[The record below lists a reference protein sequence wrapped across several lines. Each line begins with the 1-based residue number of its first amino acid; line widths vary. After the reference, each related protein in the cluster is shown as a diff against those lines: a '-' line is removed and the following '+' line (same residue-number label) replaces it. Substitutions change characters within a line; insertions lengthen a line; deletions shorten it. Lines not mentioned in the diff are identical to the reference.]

1 MANLDLATLS
11 VLITADAS
19 PAEKI
24 FKDVG
29 ETSSQQAQKVK
40 NDWKE
45 TGEALT
51 SLGKTL
57 SLSISAPLTAAG
69 VASVKLASDL
79 TETLGKTEIVFGN
92 LSDTVIAWSE
102 TSVESMGLAQETA
115 LNMAST
121 YGDLGTAMGLSVD
134 EAANMSMS
142 LVKLGADMASFKNIS
157 IERANVALQA
167 IYTGETESLKA
178 MGIVMTEANLE
189 QFAMAQGCEKTYK
202 SMSQTEKVMLRYKYV
217 MSMTTNAQGDFVRT
231 GDSLANQSRKL
242 GENIKQLGAPFGK
255 TLEPSITS
263 AINTINGLVSWING
277 LDDGVKRVITTVGE
291 TVAAVPVIITAIG
304 GVITVVDKL
313 KAAFVGLMANP
324 VAAWITGI
332 TVAITALVSISSA
345 MSGVSQEIDK
355 TTDTYKRFSE
365 AFDEEVKARVDT
377 SELDKLENR
386 EVNVKVDA
394 DTSRAEEKAQ
404 FMATAFDDMEGTITV
419 NGDTSKAEEA
429 IGRFK
434 NSVDKDVEI
443 KAVAYVDVNDSEW
456 NKTKSEIEDTTH
468 YTYANIKESPDY
480 ETTRQ
485 SIIARA
491 KELAGEYTAIGKFVV
506 DDTSQEGLEEY
517 QKLLAEATTATE
529 NCDEIVGN
537 LDAWVERQAAIKK
550 TAVYTKLLQQS
561 EAELALYEAGII
573 DENTY
578 NERMAA
584 LAAEAQKASGAID
597 GITEN
602 LKELNATF
610 NDGIPDIE
618 RWGEIYKNN
627 NEITGEATI
636 ANEQYNASLAALM
649 DRNASITDA
658 QIVYYGLLQE
668 QEAQTKAMTEAQE
681 GYNQQLSDA
690 KQNYEETVALQEES
704 ANYAED
710 LSEAYS
716 LMGGV
721 FFTTKEASF
730 ALNKTLEEYPA
741 LAGELIKQTG
751 ASVNELEPYSEVAK
765 KAGENNET
773 MKAAI
778 DAVATGMENG
788 LSPTEALIAAMEK
801 YPEVASELPSI
812 LQATWTTTTEDFYAT
827 ANELYN
833 ASEEKQKE
841 AHEALK
847 QAETDYQAE
856 QEQAKT
862 DYLNKLSQIQSD
874 NNTKDK
880 TAIISHLNEMGVIQ
894 NEADADKIL
903 NTQSTVDKVVKIVNE
918 GGSDAVNKVDDA
930 LSEMNTHI
938 SSSAP
943 EAEAA
948 GKSVGGGM
956 GSGIHSG
963 LDSWLS
969 RIKSKARQIVKEA
982 MNAARREADI
992 HSPSRK
998 TRDLIGKPFA
1008 QGIEEGIE
1016 DYTPN
1021 LLRSTRNSMNA
1032 IITAGTGTV
1041 NSNYKLQP
1049 ANTTNVAHT
1058 TINQTN
1064 NFTSRTL
1071 SPYEQQTQIK
1081 RLNKDLAGV
1090 FA

>member
-11 VLITADAS
+11 VLIKADGNQAKQEMAS
-19 PAEKI
+19 
-24 FKDVG
+24 VG
-29 ETSSQQAQKVK
+29 EASQREANKVK
-40 NDWKE
+40 NSWKE

-121 YGDLGTAMGLSVD
+121 YGDLGTSMGLSAN

-142 LVKLGADMASFKNIS
+142 LVQLGADMASFKNIS

-242 GENIKQLGAPFGK
+242 GENIKQLGASFGK

-304 GVITVVDKL
+304 GVILVVDKL

-332 TVAITALVSISSA
+332 TVAITALVAIGTT
-345 MSGVSQEIDK
+345 MSDVSQEIDK

-365 AFDEEVKARVDT
+365 AFDKEVKARVDT
-377 SELDKLENR
+377 SELDKLDNR
-386 EVNVKVDA
+386 EVNVKVSA

-419 NGDTSKAEEA
+419 NGDTSKVEEA

-434 NSVDKDVEI
+434 NSVDKNVEI
-443 KAVAYVDVNDSEW
+443 EAVAYVDVDDSEW
-456 NKTKSEIEDTTH
+456 NQTKSEIEDTTH

-485 SIIARA
+485 SIISRA

-517 QKLLAEATTATE
+517 QQLLAEATTATE
-529 NCDEIVGN
+529 NFDDIVGN
-537 LDAWVERQAAIKK
+537 MDAWVDRQAAIQK
-550 TAVYTKLLQQS
+550 TTIYTQLLQQS
-561 EAELALYEAGII
+561 EAELALHEAGII

-578 NERMAA
+578 NERTAA
-584 LAAEAQKASGAID
+584 LADEAKKAAEAID
-597 GITEN
+597 ANTEN

-627 NEITGEATI
+627 NAITGEATI
-636 ANEQYNASLAALM
+636 TNEQYSASLAALM
-649 DRNASITDA
+649 EGNASITDA

-690 KQNYEETVALQEES
+690 KQKYEETVALQEES
-704 ANYAED
+704 ANHAEE
-710 LSEAYS
+710 LSKAY
-716 LMGGV
+716 LTMQGV
-721 FFTTKEASF
+721 FITAANASDSM
-730 ALNKTLEEYPA
+730 NRTLEAYPA
-741 LAGELIKQTG
+741 LAEELIKQTG
-751 ASVNELEPYSEVAK
+751 ASVNNLEPYCEAAQ

-778 DAVATGMENG
+778 DEVTTGMENG
-788 LSPTEALIAAMEK
+788 LSPTEALMAAMEK
-801 YPEVASELPSI
+801 FPEVASELPSI
-812 LQATWTTTTEDFYAT
+812 LQASWTTTTEDFYAT
-827 ANELYN
+827 AKELYN
-833 ASEEKQKE
+833 ASEDKQKE
-841 AHEALK
+841 AHEAMK

-862 DYLNKLSQIQSD
+862 DYLNRLSQIQSD

-880 TAIISHLNEMGVIQ
+880 IAIISHLNKMGVIQ

-918 GGSDAVNKVDDA
+918 GGSDAVDKVDDA

>member
-29 ETSSQQAQKVK
+29 ETSSQQAQRIK

-79 TETLGKTEIVFGN
+79 TETLGKTEVVFGD

-142 LVKLGADMASFKNIS
+142 LVQLGADMASFKNIS

-242 GENIKQLGAPFGK
+242 GENIKQLGASFGK

-263 AINTINGLVSWING
+263 AISTINGLVSWISG
-277 LDDGVKRVITTVGE
+277 LDDEVKRVIITVGE
-291 TVAAVPVIITAIG
+291 IVAAVPVIITAIG
-304 GVITVVDKL
+304 GIITVVDKL
-313 KAAFVGLMANP
+313 KVAFVGLMANP

-332 TVAITALVSISSA
+332 TVAITALVAIGTA

-377 SELDKLENR
+377 SELDKLDNR
-386 EVNVKVDA
+386 EVNVKVSA

-429 IGRFK
+429 IGRIDK
-434 NSVDKDVEI
+434 NVEI
-443 KAVAYVDVNDSEW
+443 DAVAYVDVDDSEW
-456 NKTKSEIEDTTH
+456 NQTKSEIEDTTH
-468 YTYANIKESPDY
+468 YTYANIKEAPDY

-485 SIIARA
+485 SIISRA
-491 KELAGEYTAIGKFVV
+491 TELAGEYTAIGKFVV

-517 QKLLAEATTATE
+517 QQLLAEATIATE
-529 NCDEIVGN
+529 NFDDIVGN
-537 LDAWVERQAAIKK
+537 MDAWADRQAAIQK
-550 TAVYTKLLQQS
+550 TTIYTQLLQQS
-561 EAELALYEAGII
+561 EAELALYEAGMI

-578 NERMAA
+578 KERMAA
-584 LAAEAQKASGAID
+584 LADEAKKAAEAVDANTEAI
-597 GITEN
+597 
-602 LKELNATF
+602 KRSNAEF

-618 RWGEIYKNN
+618 RWGETFKNN

-636 ANEQYNASLAALM
+636 TNEQYNASLAALM
-649 DRNASITDA
+649 EGNASITDA

-690 KQNYEETVALQEES
+690 KQKYEETVALQEES
-704 ANYAED
+704 ANHAEELSNAYYMMNNSFYATKD
-710 LSEAYS
+710 AS
-716 LMGGV
+716 L
-721 FFTTKEASF
+721 
-730 ALNKTLEEYPA
+730 ALNNTLEEYPR

-751 ASVNELEPYSEVAK
+751 ASVNELYPYSEAAK
-765 KAGENNET
+765 EAGENNET

-778 DAVATGMENG
+778 DEVTAGMENG

-812 LQATWTTTTEDFYAT
+812 LQATWTTTVEDFQAT
-827 ANELYN
+827 TNELFN

-862 DYLNKLSQIQSD
+862 DYLNRLSQIQSD

-880 TAIISHLNEMGVIQ
+880 IAIISHLNEMGVIQ

-903 NTQSTVDKVVKIVNE
+903 NTQSTVDKVVKIVND
-918 GGSDAVNKVDDA
+918 GGSDAVDKVDNA
-930 LSEMNTHI
+930 LGEMNTHI

>member
-1 MANLDLATLS
+1 
-11 VLITADAS
+11 
-19 PAEKI
+19 
-24 FKDVG
+24 
-29 ETSSQQAQKVK
+29 
-40 NDWKE
+40 
-45 TGEALT
+45 
-51 SLGKTL
+51 
-57 SLSISAPLTAAG
+57 
-69 VASVKLASDL
+69 
-79 TETLGKTEIVFGN
+79 
-92 LSDTVIAWSE
+92 
-102 TSVESMGLAQETA
+102 MGLAQETA

-121 YGDLGTAMGLSVD
+121 YGDLGTSMGLSVD

-167 IYTGETESLKA
+167 VYTGETESLKA

-242 GENIKQLGAPFGK
+242 GENIKQLGASFGK
-255 TLEPSITS
+255 ILEPTITS
-263 AINTINGLVSWING
+263 VISTINGLVSWISG
-277 LDDGVKRVITTVGE
+277 LDEGVKRIIITVAE
-291 TVAAVPVIITAIG
+291 IVAAVPVIITAIG
-304 GVITVVDKL
+304 GIITVVDKL
-313 KAAFVGLMANP
+313 KVAFVGLMANP

-332 TVAITALVSISSA
+332 TVAITALVAIGTA

-377 SELDKLENR
+377 SELDKLDNR

-429 IGRFK
+429 IGRI
-434 NSVDKDVEI
+434 DKDVEI
-443 KAVAYVDVNDSEW
+443 EAVAYVDVDDSEW
-456 NKTKSEIEDTTH
+456 NQTKSEIEDTTH
-468 YTYANIKESPDY
+468 YTYANIKEAPDY
-480 ETTRQ
+480 EATRQ
-485 SIIARA
+485 SIISRA
-491 KELAGEYTAIGKFVV
+491 TELAGEYTAIGKFVV

-517 QKLLAEATTATE
+517 QQLLAEATTATE
-529 NCDEIVGN
+529 NFDDIVGN
-537 LDAWVERQAAIKK
+537 MDAWADRQAAIQK
-550 TAVYTKLLQQS
+550 TTIYTQLLQQS
-561 EAELALYEAGII
+561 EAELALYEAGMI

-578 NERMAA
+578 KERMAA
-584 LAAEAQKASGAID
+584 LAGEAQKAADAVDANTEAI
-597 GITEN
+597 
-602 LKELNATF
+602 KRSNAEF

-618 RWGEIYKNN
+618 RWGETFKNN
-627 NEITGEATI
+627 NGTVGEATI
-636 ANEQYNASLAALM
+636 TQEQYNASLAALM
-649 DRNASITDA
+649 DNGTIASITDA

-690 KQNYEETVALQEES
+690 KQKYEETVALQEES
-704 ANYAED
+704 ANHAEELSNAYYMMNNSFYATRD
-710 LSEAYS
+710 AS
-716 LMGGV
+716 L
-721 FFTTKEASF
+721 
-730 ALNKTLEEYPA
+730 ALNNTLEEYPR

-751 ASVNELEPYSEVAK
+751 ASVDELYPYSEAAK
-765 KAGENNET
+765 VAGENNET

-812 LQATWTTTTEDFYAT
+812 LQATWTTTVEDFQAT
-827 ANELYN
+827 TNELFN

-862 DYLNKLSQIQSD
+862 DYLNKMSQIQSD
-874 NNTKDK
+874 YNTKDK
-880 TAIISHLNEMGVIQ
+880 TVIMSHLNEMGVIQ

-903 NTQSTVDKVVKIVNE
+903 NTQSTVDKVVKIVND
-918 GGSDAVNKVDDA
+918 GGSDAVDKVDNA
-930 LSEMNTHI
+930 LGEMNTHI

>member
-11 VLITADAS
+11 VLIKADGNQAKQEMAS
-19 PAEKI
+19 
-24 FKDVG
+24 VG
-29 ETSSQQAQKVK
+29 EASKREANKVESS
-40 NDWKE
+40 WKE

-79 TETLGKTEIVFGN
+79 TETLSKTEIVFGN

-121 YGDLGTAMGLSVD
+121 YGDLGTAMGLSVN

-142 LVKLGADMASFKNIS
+142 LVQLGADMASFKNIS

-202 SMSQTEKVMLRYKYV
+202 SMTQTEKVMLRYKYV

-231 GDSLANQSRKL
+231 GDSMANQSRKL
-242 GENIKQLGAPFGK
+242 GENIKQLGASFGK
-255 TLEPSITS
+255 ILEPSITS

-277 LDDGVKRVITTVGE
+277 LDDGVKRVITTGAE
-291 TVAAVPVIITAIG
+291 IVAAVPVIITAIG
-304 GVITVVDKL
+304 GVILVVDKL

-332 TVAITALVSISSA
+332 TVAITALVAIGTT
-345 MSGVSQEIDK
+345 MSDVSQEIDK

-377 SELDKLENR
+377 SELDKLDNR

-429 IGRFK
+429 IRRI
-434 NSVDKDVEI
+434 DKDVEI
-443 KAVAYVDVNDSEW
+443 KAVAYVDVDDSEW

-517 QKLLAEATTATE
+517 QQLLAEATIATE
-529 NCDEIVGN
+529 NFDDIVGN
-537 LDAWVERQAAIKK
+537 MDAWVDRQAAIKK
-550 TAVYTKLLQQS
+550 TTIYTQLLQQS
-561 EAELALYEAGII
+561 EAELALWEAGII

-578 NERMAA
+578 KERTAA
-584 LAAEAQKASGAID
+584 LAEEAKKAAEAID
-597 GITEN
+597 TEAEN
-602 LKELNATF
+602 LKGLNATF
-610 NDGIPDIE
+610 NDGIPDAE

-627 NEITGEATI
+627 IAIMGEATI
-636 ANEQYNASLAALM
+636 TREQFNASLAALM
-649 DRNASITDA
+649 DDGTIASITDA

-690 KQNYEETVALQEES
+690 KQKYEETVALQEES

-716 LMGGV
+716 TMQGV
-721 FFTTKEASF
+721 FITTANASDSM
-730 ALNKTLEEYPA
+730 NRTLEAYPA

-812 LQATWTTTTEDFYAT
+812 LQASWTTTTEDFYAT

-833 ASEEKQKE
+833 ASEEKQRE
-841 AHEALK
+841 AHEAMK

-862 DYLNKLSQIQSD
+862 DYLNRLSQLQSE
-874 NNTKDK
+874 NNAKDK
-880 TAIISHLNEMGVIQ
+880 TVILSHLNEMGVIQ

-918 GGSDAVNKVDDA
+918 GGSDAVDKVDDA

-1058 TINQTN
+1058 TTINQTN

>member
-79 TETLGKTEIVFGN
+79 TETLGKTEVVFGN

-167 IYTGETESLKA
+167 VYTGETESLKA

-242 GENIKQLGAPFGK
+242 GENIKQLGASFGK

-263 AINTINGLVSWING
+263 AISTINGLVSWISG
-277 LDDGVKRVITTVGE
+277 LDDGVKRVIITVAE
-291 TVAAVPVIITAIG
+291 IVAAVPVIITAIG
-304 GVITVVDKL
+304 GIITVVDKL
-313 KAAFVGLMANP
+313 KVAFVGLMANP

-332 TVAITALVSISSA
+332 TVAITALVAISSA

-377 SELDKLENR
+377 SELDKLDNR

-429 IGRFK
+429 IRRI
-434 NSVDKDVEI
+434 DKDVEI

-468 YTYANIKESPDY
+468 YTYANIKEAPDY

-491 KELAGEYTAIGKFVV
+491 EELAGEYTAIGKFVV

-517 QKLLAEATTATE
+517 QQLLAEATIATE
-529 NCDEIVGN
+529 NFDDIVGN
-537 LDAWVERQAAIKK
+537 MDAWADRQAAIQK
-550 TAVYTKLLQQS
+550 TTIYTQLLQQS
-561 EAELALYEAGII
+561 EAELALYEAGMI

-584 LAAEAQKASGAID
+584 LAEEAQKAADAVDANTEAIKR
-597 GITEN
+597 G
-602 LKELNATF
+602 NAEF

-636 ANEQYNASLAALM
+636 TQEQYNASLAALM
-649 DRNASITDA
+649 DDGTIASITDA

-668 QEAQTKAMTEAQE
+668 QEAQTQAMTEAQE

-690 KQNYEETVALQEES
+690 KQKYEETVALQEES

-710 LSEAYS
+710 LSEAYYMMNNSFYATKDAS
-716 LMGGV
+716 LAMN
-721 FFTTKEASF
+721 E
-730 ALNKTLEEYPA
+730 TLKAYPA

-751 ASVNELEPYSEVAK
+751 ASVNELEPYSEAAK
-765 KAGENNET
+765 VAGENNET

-778 DAVATGMENG
+778 DEVSTGMENG
-788 LSPTEALIAAMEK
+788 LSHTEALIAAMEK
-801 YPEVASELPSI
+801 FPEVASELPSI
-812 LQATWTTTTEDFYAT
+812 LQATWTTTVEDFQAT
-827 ANELYN
+827 TNELFN

-874 NNTKDK
+874 YNTEDK
-880 TAIISHLNEMGVIQ
+880 TVIMSHLNEMGVIQ

-918 GGSDAVNKVDDA
+918 GGSDAVDKVDDA

-938 SSSAP
+938 SSNAP

-1058 TINQTN
+1058 TTINQTN

>member
-11 VLITADAS
+11 ILITADAS

-29 ETSSQQAQKVK
+29 ETSSQQAQRIK

-69 VASVKLASDL
+69 VACTKLASDL
-79 TETLGKTEIVFGN
+79 TETLGKTEVVFGN

-121 YGDLGTAMGLSVD
+121 YGDLGTSMGLSAN

-217 MSMTTNAQGDFVRT
+217 ISMTTNAQGDFVRT

-242 GENIKQLGAPFGK
+242 GENIKQLGASFGK
-255 TLEPSITS
+255 TLEPSISS
-263 AINTINGLVSWING
+263 AISTINGLVSWING
-277 LDDGVKRVITTVGE
+277 LDDGVKRVIITVGE

-304 GVITVVDKL
+304 GIITVVDKL

-332 TVAITALVSISSA
+332 TVAITALVAIGSA

-377 SELDKLENR
+377 SELDKLDNR

-429 IGRFK
+429 IGRI
-434 NSVDKDVEI
+434 DKDVEI
-443 KAVAYVDVNDSEW
+443 EAVAYVDVDDSEW
-456 NKTKSEIEDTTH
+456 NQTKSEIEDTTH
-468 YTYANIKESPDY
+468 YTYANIKEAPDY

-517 QKLLAEATTATE
+517 QQLLAEATIATE
-529 NCDEIVGN
+529 NFDDIVGN
-537 LDAWVERQAAIKK
+537 MDAWVDRQAAIQK
-550 TAVYTKLLQQS
+550 TTIYTQLLQQS
-561 EAELALYEAGII
+561 EAELALCEAGII

-578 NERMAA
+578 NERTAA
-584 LAAEAQKASGAID
+584 LADEAKKAAEAID
-597 GITEN
+597 ANTEN
-602 LKELNATF
+602 LKELHATF
-610 NDGIPDIE
+610 NDGIPDAE

-627 NEITGEATI
+627 IAITREATI
-636 ANEQYNASLAALM
+636 TREQYNASLAALEEGY
-649 DRNASITDA
+649 ASITDA

-690 KQNYEETVALQEES
+690 KQKYEETVALQEES
-704 ANYAED
+704 ANHAEELSNAYLRMGDVFYASAD
-710 LSEAYS
+710 
-716 LMGGV
+716 
-721 FFTTKEASF
+721 ASKSM
-730 ALNKTLEEYPA
+730 NKTLEDYPA
-741 LAGELIKQTG
+741 LARELVEQTG
-751 ASVNELEPYSEVAK
+751 ASVDKLEPYSEVAK
-765 KAGENNET
+765 EAGENNET

-778 DAVATGMENG
+778 DEVTTGMENG
-788 LSPTEALIAAMEK
+788 LSPTEALMAAMEK
-801 YPEVASELPSI
+801 FPEVASELPSV
-812 LQATWTTTTEDFYAT
+812 LQATWTTTTEDFFAT
-827 ANELYN
+827 VKELYN

-862 DYLNKLSQIQSD
+862 DYLNRLSQIQSD
-874 NNTKDK
+874 YNTEQK
-880 TAIISHLNEMGVIQ
+880 TAMMSHLNEMGVIQ
-894 NEADADKIL
+894 NEADADNIL
-903 NTQSTVDKVVKIVNE
+903 NTQSTVDEIVRIVNE
-918 GGSDAVNKVDDA
+918 GGSDAVDKVDNA
-930 LSEMNTHI
+930 LGEMNTHI

-943 EAEAA
+943 EAKAA

-956 GSGIHSG
+956 GSGIYSG
-963 LDSWLS
+963 LDGWLS
-969 RIKSKARQIVKEA
+969 RIKSKARQIVRDA
-982 MNAARREADI
+982 MNAARQEADI

>member
-29 ETSSQQAQKVK
+29 ETSSQQAQRIK

-69 VASVKLASDL
+69 VACMKLASDL
-79 TETLGKTEIVFGN
+79 TETLGKTEVVFGD

-142 LVKLGADMASFKNIS
+142 LVQLGADMTSFKNIS

-242 GENIKQLGAPFGK
+242 GENIKQLGASFGK

-277 LDDGVKRVITTVGE
+277 LDDGVKRIIITVAE
-291 TVAAVPVIITAIG
+291 IVAAVPVIITAIG
-304 GVITVVDKL
+304 GIITVVDKL
-313 KAAFVGLMANP
+313 KVAFVGLMANP

-332 TVAITALVSISSA
+332 TVAITALVAIGTA

-377 SELDKLENR
+377 SELDKLDNR

-429 IGRFK
+429 IGRI
-434 NSVDKDVEI
+434 DKDVEI
-443 KAVAYVDVNDSEW
+443 EAVAYVDVDDSEW
-456 NKTKSEIEDTTH
+456 NQTKSEIEDTTH
-468 YTYANIKESPDY
+468 YTYANIKEAPDY
-480 ETTRQ
+480 EATRQ
-485 SIIARA
+485 SIISRA
-491 KELAGEYTAIGKFVV
+491 TELAGEYTAIGKFVV

-517 QKLLAEATTATE
+517 QQLLAEATTATE
-529 NCDEIVGN
+529 NFDDIVGN
-537 LDAWVERQAAIKK
+537 MDAWADRQAAIQK
-550 TAVYTKLLQQS
+550 TTIYTQLLQQS
-561 EAELALYEAGII
+561 EAELALYEAGMI

-578 NERMAA
+578 KERMAA
-584 LAAEAQKASGAID
+584 LAGEAQKAADAVDANTEAI
-597 GITEN
+597 
-602 LKELNATF
+602 KRSNAEF

-618 RWGEIYKNN
+618 RWGETFKNN
-627 NEITGEATI
+627 NGTVGEATI
-636 ANEQYNASLAALM
+636 TQEQYNASLAALM
-649 DRNASITDA
+649 DNGTIASITDA

-690 KQNYEETVALQEES
+690 KQKYEETVALQEES
-704 ANYAED
+704 ANHAEELSNAYYMMNNSFYATRD
-710 LSEAYS
+710 AS
-716 LMGGV
+716 L
-721 FFTTKEASF
+721 
-730 ALNKTLEEYPA
+730 ALNNTLEEYPR

-751 ASVNELEPYSEVAK
+751 ASVDELYPYSEAAK
-765 KAGENNET
+765 VAGENNET

-812 LQATWTTTTEDFYAT
+812 LQATWTTTVEDFQAT
-827 ANELYN
+827 TNELFN

-862 DYLNKLSQIQSD
+862 DYLNKMSQIQSD
-874 NNTKDK
+874 YNTKDK
-880 TAIISHLNEMGVIQ
+880 TVIMSHLNEMGVIQ

-903 NTQSTVDKVVKIVNE
+903 NTQSTVDKVVKIVND
-918 GGSDAVNKVDDA
+918 GGSDAVDKVDNA
-930 LSEMNTHI
+930 LGEMNTHI

-1049 ANTTNVAHT
+1049 ASTTNVAHT

>member
-19 PAEKI
+19 PAEKV

-29 ETSSQQAQKVK
+29 ETSSQQAQRIK

-178 MGIVMTEANLE
+178 MGVVMTEANLE

-242 GENIKQLGAPFGK
+242 GENIKQLGASFGK
-255 TLEPSITS
+255 TLEPSISS
-263 AINTINGLVSWING
+263 AISTINGLVSWING
-277 LDDGVKRVITTVGE
+277 LDDGVKRVIITVGE

-304 GVITVVDKL
+304 GIITVVDKL
-313 KAAFVGLMANP
+313 KVAFVGLMANP

-332 TVAITALVSISSA
+332 TVAITALVSIGTA

-377 SELDKLENR
+377 SELDKLDNR
-386 EVNVKVDA
+386 EVNVKVNA

-429 IGRFK
+429 IRRI
-434 NSVDKDVEI
+434 DKDVEI

-456 NKTKSEIEDTTH
+456 NQTKSEIEDTTH

-491 KELAGEYTAIGKFVV
+491 EELAGEYTAIGKFVV

-517 QKLLAEATTATE
+517 QQLLAEATIATE
-529 NCDEIVGN
+529 NFDDIVGN
-537 LDAWVERQAAIKK
+537 MDAWVDRQAAIQK
-550 TAVYTKLLQQS
+550 TTIYTQLLQQS
-561 EAELALYEAGII
+561 EAELALYEAGMI

-578 NERMAA
+578 NERTAA
-584 LAAEAQKASGAID
+584 LAEEAKKAAESID
-597 GITEN
+597 TEAEN
-602 LKELNATF
+602 LKGLNATF

-636 ANEQYNASLAALM
+636 TREQYNASLAALM
-649 DRNASITDA
+649 DDGTIASITDA

-690 KQNYEETVALQEES
+690 KQKYEETVALQEES
-704 ANYAED
+704 ANYAGE

-716 LMGGV
+716 LIGGV
-721 FFTTKEASF
+721 FYSTADASF

-778 DAVATGMENG
+778 DEVTTGMENG

-801 YPEVASELPSI
+801 FPEVASELPSV
-812 LQATWTTTTEDFYAT
+812 LQASWTTTTEDFYAT

-833 ASEEKQKE
+833 ASEDKQKE

-862 DYLNKLSQIQSD
+862 DYLNRLSQIQSD
-874 NNTKDK
+874 YNTERK
-880 TAIISHLNEMGVIQ
+880 TVIMSHLNDMGVIQ
-894 NEADADKIL
+894 NTADADRIL
-903 NTQSTVDKVVKIVNE
+903 NTQSTVDEIVRIVNE
-918 GGSDAVNKVDDA
+918 GGSDAVDKVNDA
-930 LSEMNTHI
+930 LGEMNTHI

-969 RIKSKARQIVKEA
+969 RIKSKARQIVKAA
-982 MNAARREADI
+982 MNAARQEADI

-1049 ANTTNVAHT
+1049 ASTTNVAHTT

>member
-11 VLITADAS
+11 VLIKADGNQAKQEMAS
-19 PAEKI
+19 
-24 FKDVG
+24 VG
-29 ETSSQQAQKVK
+29 EASKREANKVESS
-40 NDWKE
+40 WKE
-45 TGEALT
+45 TGKALT

-57 SLSISAPLTAAG
+57 SLSISAPLTTAG
-69 VASVKLASDL
+69 VACVKLASDL
-79 TETLGKTEIVFGN
+79 TETLGKTEVVFGN
-92 LSDTVIAWSE
+92 LSDMIIAWSE

-121 YGDLGTAMGLSVD
+121 YGDLGTSMGLSVK

-142 LVKLGADMASFKNIS
+142 LVQLGADMASFKNIS

-178 MGIVMTEANLE
+178 MGVVMTEANLE

-231 GDSLANQSRKL
+231 GESLANQSRKL
-242 GENIKQLGAPFGK
+242 GENIKQLGASFGK
-255 TLEPSITS
+255 ILEPSISS
-263 AINTINGLVSWING
+263 AINTINGLISWISG
-277 LDDGVKRVITTVGE
+277 LDDRTKRLIITVGE
-291 TVAAVPVIITAIG
+291 IVAAVPVIITAIG
-304 GVITVVDKL
+304 GIITVVDKL
-313 KAAFVGLMANP
+313 KVAFVGLMANP
-324 VAAWITGI
+324 VASWITGI
-332 TVAITALVSISSA
+332 TVAISALVAIGTA
-345 MSGVSQEIDK
+345 MGGVSQEIDK

-377 SELDKLENR
+377 SELDKLDNR

-394 DTSRAEEKAQ
+394 DTSRAEEKSK

-429 IGRFK
+429 IGRI
-434 NSVDKDVEI
+434 DKDVEI
-443 KAVAYVDVNDSEW
+443 KAVAYVDVDDSEW

-468 YTYANIKESPDY
+468 YTYANIKEAPDY

-491 KELAGEYTAIGKFVV
+491 EELAGEYTAIGKFVV
-506 DDTSQEGLEEY
+506 DDASQEGLEEY
-517 QKLLAEATTATE
+517 QQLLAEATTATE
-529 NCDEIVGN
+529 NFDEIVGN
-537 LDAWVERQAAIKK
+537 MDAWVDRQAAIQK
-550 TAVYTKLLQQS
+550 TTIYTQLLQQS
-561 EAELALYEAGII
+561 EAELALYEAGMI

-584 LAAEAQKASGAID
+584 LAGEAQRATEAVDANTEAI
-597 GITEN
+597 
-602 LKELNATF
+602 KRSNAEF

-618 RWGEIYKNN
+618 RWGETFKNN
-627 NEITGEATI
+627 NGIAGEATI
-636 ANEQYNASLAALM
+636 TQEQYNASLAALM
-649 DRNASITDA
+649 KGYASVSDA
-658 QIVYYGLLQE
+658 EIVYYGLLQE

-690 KQNYEETVALQEES
+690 KQKYEETVALQEES
-704 ANYAED
+704 ANHAEE
-710 LSEAYS
+710 LSFAYL

-721 FFTTKEASF
+721 FNSTTNASV
-730 ALNKTLEEYPA
+730 ALNETLKDYPE
-741 LAGELIKQTG
+741 LAGELVKQTG
-751 ASVNELEPYSEVAK
+751 ASVDKLEPYCEAAQ
-765 KAGENNET
+765 KAGENNEI

-778 DAVATGMENG
+778 DEVTTGMENG
-788 LSPTEALIAAMEK
+788 LSPTEALMAAMEK
-801 YPEVASELPSI
+801 FPEVASELPSV
-812 LQATWTTTTEDFYAT
+812 LQTTWTTTTEDFYAT
-827 ANELYN
+827 TEELYN
-833 ASEEKQKE
+833 ASEDKQKE

-847 QAETDYQAE
+847 QAEADYQAE

-862 DYLNKLSQIQSD
+862 DYLNRLSQIQSD
-874 NNTKDK
+874 YNTEDK
-880 TAIISHLNEMGVIQ
+880 TAIMSHLNDMGVIQ
-894 NEADADKIL
+894 NKEDAERIL
-903 NTQSTVDKVVKIVNE
+903 KTQSTVDEIVRIVNE
-918 GGSDAVNKVDDA
+918 GGSDAVDKVDDA
-930 LSEMNTHI
+930 LDEMNTHI
-938 SSSAP
+938 SSNAP
-943 EAEAA
+943 EAKAA
-948 GKSVGGGM
+948 GKSVGDGM
-956 GSGIHSG
+956 GNGIYSG
-963 LDSWLS
+963 LDGWLS
-969 RIKSKARQIVKEA
+969 RIKSKARQIVKDA
-982 MNAARREADI
+982 MNAARQEADI

-998 TRDLIGKPFA
+998 TRDLIGRPFA

-1049 ANTTNVAHT
+1049 ASTTNVAHT

>member
-11 VLITADAS
+11 VLIKADGNQAKQEMAS
-19 PAEKI
+19 
-24 FKDVG
+24 VG
-29 ETSSQQAQKVK
+29 EASKREANKVE
-40 NDWKE
+40 NSWKE
-45 TGEALT
+45 TGKALT

-57 SLSISAPLTAAG
+57 SLSISAPLTTAS
-69 VASVKLASDL
+69 VACVKLASDL
-79 TETLGKTEIVFGN
+79 TETLGKTEVVFGN
-92 LSDTVIAWSE
+92 LSDMIIAWSE

-121 YGDLGTAMGLSVD
+121 YGDLGTSMGLSVK

-142 LVKLGADMASFKNIS
+142 LVQLGADMASFKNIS

-178 MGIVMTEANLE
+178 MGVVMTEANLE

-217 MSMTTNAQGDFVRT
+217 MSMTANAQGDFVRT

-242 GENIKQLGAPFGK
+242 GENIKQLGASFGK
-255 TLEPSITS
+255 TLEPSISS
-263 AINTINGLVSWING
+263 AINTINGLVSWISG
-277 LDDGVKRVITTVGE
+277 LDDGVKRVIITVGE
-291 TVAAVPVIITAIG
+291 IVAAVPVIITAIG

-313 KAAFVGLMANP
+313 KVAFVGLMANP
-324 VAAWITGI
+324 VASWITGI
-332 TVAITALVSISSA
+332 TVAISALVAIGTA
-345 MSGVSQEIDK
+345 MGGVSQEIDK

-377 SELDKLENR
+377 SELDKLDNR

-404 FMATAFDDMEGTITV
+404 FMAIAFDDMEGTITV

-429 IGRFK
+429 IGRI
-434 NSVDKDVEI
+434 DKDVKI
-443 KAVAYVDVNDSEW
+443 DAVAYVDVDDSEW
-456 NKTKSEIEDTTH
+456 NQTKSEIEDTTH
-468 YTYANIKESPDY
+468 YTYANVKEATDY

-485 SIIARA
+485 SIISKS

-506 DDTSQEGLEEY
+506 GENSQEGLEEY
-517 QKLLAEATTATE
+517 QRLLAEATIATE
-529 NCDEIVGN
+529 NFDNIVEN
-537 LDAWVERQAAIKK
+537 MDAWADRQAAIQK
-550 TAVYTKLLQQS
+550 TTIYTQLLQQS
-561 EAELALYEAGII
+561 EAELALYEAGMI

-584 LAAEAQKASGAID
+584 LAGEAQKAAEAVDTNTEAI
-597 GITEN
+597 
-602 LKELNATF
+602 KRSNAEF
-610 NDGIPDIE
+610 NDGIPDVE
-618 RWGEIYKNN
+618 RWGETFKNN
-627 NEITGEATI
+627 NGTVGEATI
-636 ANEQYNASLAALM
+636 TQEQYNASLAVLM
-649 DRNASITDA
+649 EGNASITDA

-690 KQNYEETVALQEES
+690 KQKYEETVALQEES
-704 ANYAED
+704 ANHAEE
-710 LSEAYS
+710 LSFAYL

-721 FFTTKEASF
+721 FNSTTNASV
-730 ALNKTLEEYPA
+730 ALNETLKDYPE
-741 LAGELIKQTG
+741 LAGELVKQTG
-751 ASVNELEPYSEVAK
+751 ASVDKLEPYSEAAQ
-765 KAGENNET
+765 KAGENNEI

-778 DAVATGMENG
+778 DEVTTGMENG
-788 LSPTEALIAAMEK
+788 LSPTEALMAAMEK
-801 YPEVASELPSI
+801 FPEVASELPSV
-812 LQATWTTTTEDFYAT
+812 LQTSWTTTTEDFYAT
-827 ANELYN
+827 TEELFN

-847 QAETDYQAE
+847 QAEIDYQAE

-862 DYLNKLSQIQSD
+862 DYLNNLSQIQS
-874 NNTKDK
+874 NHNTEDK
-880 TAIISHLNEMGVIQ
+880 TAIMSHLNKMGVIQ
-894 NEADADKIL
+894 NEADADRIL
-903 NTQSTVDKVVKIVNE
+903 NTQSTLDEIVRIVNE
-918 GGSDAVNKVDDA
+918 GGSDAVDKVDNA
-930 LSEMNTHI
+930 LGEMNTHI
-938 SSSAP
+938 STNAP
-943 EAEAA
+943 EAKAA
-948 GKSVGGGM
+948 GKSVGDGM
-956 GSGIHSG
+956 GNGIYGG

-969 RIKSKARQIVKEA
+969 RIKSKARQIVKDA
-982 MNAARREADI
+982 MNAARQEADI

-1049 ANTTNVAHT
+1049 ASTTNVAHT

>member
-19 PAEKI
+19 PAEKV

-242 GENIKQLGAPFGK
+242 GENIKQLGASFGK

-263 AINTINGLVSWING
+263 AISTINGLVSWING

-365 AFDEEVKARVDT
+365 AFNEEIKARVDT
-377 SELDKLENR
+377 SELDKLDNR

-429 IGRFK
+429 IRRI
-434 NSVDKDVEI
+434 DKDVEI

-456 NKTKSEIEDTTH
+456 NQTKSEIEGTTH

-517 QKLLAEATTATE
+517 QQLLAEATTATE
-529 NCDEIVGN
+529 NFDEIVGN
-537 LDAWVERQAAIKK
+537 LDAWVDRQAAIKK
-550 TAVYTKLLQQS
+550 TTVYTKLLQQS

-584 LAAEAQKASGAID
+584 LAGEAQKASGAID
-597 GITEN
+597 EITEN

-627 NEITGEATI
+627 NKITGEATI

-649 DRNASITDA
+649 EGNASITDA

-668 QEAQTKAMTEAQE
+668 QEAQTKAMTEAQA

-690 KQNYEETVALQEES
+690 KQKYEETVALQEES
-704 ANYAED
+704 ANHAEELSNAYYMMNNSFYATKD
-710 LSEAYS
+710 AS
-716 LMGGV
+716 L
-721 FFTTKEASF
+721 
-730 ALNKTLEEYPA
+730 ALNNTLEEYPR

-751 ASVNELEPYSEVAK
+751 ASVNELNPYCEAAK
-765 KAGENNET
+765 EAGENNET

-778 DAVATGMENG
+778 DEVTTGMENG

-812 LQATWTTTTEDFYAT
+812 LQATWTTTVEDFQAT
-827 ANELYN
+827 TNELFN

-874 NNTKDK
+874 YNTKDK
-880 TAIISHLNEMGVIQ
+880 IAIMSHLNDMGVIQ

-918 GGSDAVNKVDDA
+918 GGSDAVDKVDNA
-930 LSEMNTHI
+930 LEEMNTHI
-938 SSSAP
+938 SSNAP

>member
-19 PAEKI
+19 PAEKV

-29 ETSSQQAQKVK
+29 ETSSQQAQRIK

-242 GENIKQLGAPFGK
+242 GENIKQLGASFGK

-263 AINTINGLVSWING
+263 AINTINGLVSWISG
-277 LDDGVKRVITTVGE
+277 LDDEAKRVIITVGE
-291 TVAAVPVIITAIG
+291 IVAAVPVIITAIG
-304 GVITVVDKL
+304 GIITVVDKL
-313 KAAFVGLMANP
+313 KVAFVGLMANP

-332 TVAITALVSISSA
+332 TVAITALVAIGTA

-377 SELDKLENR
+377 SELDKLDNR

-434 NSVDKDVEI
+434 SSVDNNVEI
-443 KAVAYVDVNDSEW
+443 EAVAYVDVDDSEW
-456 NKTKSEIEDTTH
+456 NQTKSEIEDTTH

-517 QKLLAEATTATE
+517 QQLLAEATTATE
-529 NCDEIVGN
+529 NFDDIVGN
-537 LDAWVERQAAIKK
+537 MDAWVDRQAAIQK
-550 TAVYTKLLQQS
+550 TTIYTQLLQQS
-561 EAELALYEAGII
+561 EAELALWEAGII

-578 NERMAA
+578 KERTAA
-584 LAAEAQKASGAID
+584 LAEEAKKAAEAID
-597 GITEN
+597 TEAEN
-602 LKELNATF
+602 LKGLNATF

-627 NEITGEATI
+627 NAIMGEATI
-636 ANEQYNASLAALM
+636 TREQFNASLAALM
-649 DRNASITDA
+649 EGTATATDA

-690 KQNYEETVALQEES
+690 KQKYEETVALQEES
-704 ANYAED
+704 ANHAEE

-716 LMGGV
+716 MMGGV

-730 ALNKTLEEYPA
+730 ALNKTLEEYPT

-801 YPEVASELPSI
+801 YPEVASELPSV

-827 ANELYN
+827 ANELFN
-833 ASEEKQKE
+833 ASEAKQKE

-862 DYLNKLSQIQSD
+862 DYLNRLSQIQSD
-874 NNTKDK
+874 YNTEDK
-880 TAIISHLNEMGVIQ
+880 TVIMSHLNEMGVIQ

-903 NTQSTVDKVVKIVNE
+903 NTQSTVDKVVKIVND
-918 GGSDAVNKVDDA
+918 GGSDAVDKVDNA
-930 LSEMNTHI
+930 LGEMNTHI

-1032 IITAGTGTV
+1032 IITAGTSTV

>member
-202 SMSQTEKVMLRYKYV
+202 SMTQTEKVMLRYKYV

-242 GENIKQLGAPFGK
+242 GENIKQLGASFGK

-277 LDDGVKRVITTVGE
+277 LDDGVKRVIITVGE

-332 TVAITALVSISSA
+332 TVAITALVAIGTA

-377 SELDKLENR
+377 SELDKLDNR

-429 IGRFK
+429 IGRI
-434 NSVDKDVEI
+434 DKDVKIE
-443 KAVAYVDVNDSEW
+443 AVAYVDVDDSEW
-456 NKTKSEIEDTTH
+456 NQTKSEIEDTTH

-491 KELAGEYTAIGKFVV
+491 EELAGEYTAIGKFVV

-517 QKLLAEATTATE
+517 QQLLAEATIATE
-529 NCDEIVGN
+529 NFDDIVGN
-537 LDAWVERQAAIKK
+537 MDAWADRQAAIQK
-550 TAVYTKLLQQS
+550 TTIYTQLLQQS
-561 EAELALYEAGII
+561 EAELALYEAGMI

-578 NERMAA
+578 KERMAA
-584 LAAEAQKASGAID
+584 LADEAQKAAEAID
-597 GITEN
+597 TEAEN
-602 LKELNATF
+602 LKGLNATF
-610 NDGIPDIE
+610 NDGIPDVE

-627 NEITGEATI
+627 NGTVGEATI
-636 ANEQYNASLAALM
+636 TQEQYNASLAALEKG
-649 DRNASITDA
+649 NASITDA

-690 KQNYEETVALQEES
+690 KQKYEETVALQEES

-721 FFTTKEASF
+721 FFNTKEASF

-751 ASVNELEPYSEVAK
+751 ASVGELEPYSEVAK

-833 ASEEKQKE
+833 ASEEKQRE

-862 DYLNKLSQIQSD
+862 DYLNRLSQIQSD
-874 NNTKDK
+874 YNTEQK
-880 TAIISHLNEMGVIQ
+880 TAMMSRLNEMGVIQ
-894 NEADADKIL
+894 NEADADNIL

-918 GGSDAVNKVDDA
+918 GGSDAVDKVDDA

-938 SSSAP
+938 SSNAP

>member
-11 VLITADAS
+11 VLIKADGNQAKQEMAS
-19 PAEKI
+19 
-24 FKDVG
+24 VG
-29 ETSSQQAQKVK
+29 EASKREANKVESS
-40 NDWKE
+40 WKE

-242 GENIKQLGAPFGK
+242 GENIKQLGASFGK

-263 AINTINGLVSWING
+263 AISTINGLVSWISG
-277 LDDGVKRVITTVGE
+277 LDDEVKRVIITGAE
-291 TVAAVPVIITAIG
+291 IVAAVPVIITAIG
-304 GVITVVDKL
+304 GIITVVDKL
-313 KAAFVGLMANP
+313 KVAFVGLMANP

-332 TVAITALVSISSA
+332 TVAITALVAISSS

-377 SELDKLENR
+377 SELDKLDNR

-404 FMATAFDDMEGTITV
+404 FVATAFDDMEGTITV

-429 IGRFK
+429 IGRI
-434 NSVDKDVEI
+434 DKDVKIE
-443 KAVAYVDVNDSEW
+443 AVAYVDVDDSEW
-456 NKTKSEIEDTTH
+456 NQTKSEIEDTTH

-485 SIIARA
+485 SIISRA

-517 QKLLAEATTATE
+517 QQLLAEATTATE
-529 NCDEIVGN
+529 NFDDIVGN
-537 LDAWVERQAAIKK
+537 MDAWADRQAAIQK
-550 TAVYTKLLQQS
+550 TTIYTQLLQQS
-561 EAELALYEAGII
+561 EAELALYEAGMI

-578 NERMAA
+578 NERTAA
-584 LAAEAQKASGAID
+584 LAGEAQKAAD
-597 GITEN
+597 AVDANTEN
-602 LKELNATF
+602 LKELHTTF

-618 RWGEIYKNN
+618 RWGETFKNN
-627 NEITGEATI
+627 NGTVGEATI
-636 ANEQYNASLAALM
+636 TQEQYNASLAVLM
-649 DRNASITDA
+649 DGNASITDA

-690 KQNYEETVALQEES
+690 KQEYEETVALQEES
-704 ANYAED
+704 ANHAEE
-710 LSEAYS
+710 LSIAYS
-716 LMGGV
+716 HIGGA
-721 FFTTKEASF
+721 FYSTKDASL
-730 ALNKTLEEYPA
+730 ALNSTLKEYPA
-741 LAGELIKQTG
+741 LAGELVKQTG
-751 ASVNELEPYSEVAK
+751 ASVDELEPYSEAAL

-778 DAVATGMENG
+778 DEVATGMENG
-788 LSPTEALIAAMEK
+788 LSPTESLIAAMEK
-801 YPEVASELPSI
+801 FPEVASELPSV
-812 LQATWTTTTEDFYAT
+812 LQASWTTTTEDFYAT

-833 ASEEKQKE
+833 ASEDKQKE
-841 AHEALK
+841 AHEAMK

-862 DYLNKLSQIQSD
+862 DYLNRLSQIQSD

-880 TAIISHLNEMGVIQ
+880 TAIISHLNDMGVIQ

-903 NTQSTVDKVVKIVNE
+903 NTQSTVDEIVRIVNE
-918 GGSDAVNKVDDA
+918 GGSDAVDKVDDA
-930 LSEMNTHI
+930 LGEMNTHI
-938 SSSAP
+938 SSNAP

-969 RIKSKARQIVKEA
+969 RIKSKARQIVKAA
-982 MNAARREADI
+982 MNAARQEADI

>member
-79 TETLGKTEIVFGN
+79 TETLGKTEVVFGN

-121 YGDLGTAMGLSVD
+121 YGDLGTSMGLSAN

-142 LVKLGADMASFKNIS
+142 LVQLGADMASFKNIS

-242 GENIKQLGAPFGK
+242 GENIKQLGASFGK

-263 AINTINGLVSWING
+263 AISTINGLVSWISG
-277 LDDGVKRVITTVGE
+277 LDDEVKRVIITGAE
-291 TVAAVPVIITAIG
+291 IVAAVPVIITAIG
-304 GVITVVDKL
+304 GIITVVDKL
-313 KAAFVGLMANP
+313 KVAFVGLMANP

-332 TVAITALVSISSA
+332 TVAITALVAISSA

-377 SELDKLENR
+377 SELDKLDNR

-429 IGRFK
+429 IRRI
-434 NSVDKDVEI
+434 DKDVEI

-456 NKTKSEIEDTTH
+456 NKTKSEIENTTH

-480 ETTRQ
+480 EATRQ

-491 KELAGEYTAIGKFVV
+491 EELAGEYTAIGKFVV

-517 QKLLAEATTATE
+517 QQLLAEATTATE
-529 NCDEIVGN
+529 NFDDIVGN
-537 LDAWVERQAAIKK
+537 MDAWADRQAAIQK
-550 TAVYTKLLQQS
+550 TTIYTQLLQQS
-561 EAELALYEAGII
+561 EAELALWEAGII

-578 NERMAA
+578 KERTAA
-584 LAAEAQKASGAID
+584 LAEEAKKAAEAID
-597 GITEN
+597 ANTAN
-602 LKELNATF
+602 LKELHATF
-610 NDGIPDIE
+610 NDGIPDVE
-618 RWGEIYKNN
+618 RWGETFKNN
-627 NEITGEATI
+627 MGEATI
-636 ANEQYNASLAALM
+636 TREQFNASLAALM
-649 DRNASITDA
+649 DDGTIASITDA

-690 KQNYEETVALQEES
+690 KQKYEETVALQEES
-704 ANYAED
+704 ANHAEELSNAYYMMNNSFYATKD
-710 LSEAYS
+710 AS
-716 LMGGV
+716 L
-721 FFTTKEASF
+721 
-730 ALNKTLEEYPA
+730 ALNNTLEEYPR

-751 ASVNELEPYSEVAK
+751 ASVNELEPYCEAAQ

-812 LQATWTTTTEDFYAT
+812 LQATWTTTVEDFQAT
-827 ANELYN
+827 TNELFN

-862 DYLNKLSQIQSD
+862 DYLNRLSQIQSD
-874 NNTKDK
+874 YNTKDK
-880 TAIISHLNEMGVIQ
+880 TAIMSHLNDMGVIQ

-918 GGSDAVNKVDDA
+918 GGSDAVDKVDDA

-1058 TINQTN
+1058 TTINQTN

>member
-19 PAEKI
+19 PAEKV

-29 ETSSQQAQKVK
+29 ETSSQQAQRIK

-121 YGDLGTAMGLSVD
+121 YGDLGTSMGLSAN

-142 LVKLGADMASFKNIS
+142 LVQLGADMASFKNIS

-242 GENIKQLGAPFGK
+242 GENIKQLGASFGK

-263 AINTINGLVSWING
+263 AISTINGLVSWISG

-332 TVAITALVSISSA
+332 TVAITALVAISSA

-365 AFDEEVKARVDT
+365 AFNEEVKARVDT
-377 SELDKLENR
+377 SELDKLDNR

-429 IGRFK
+429 IGRI
-434 NSVDKDVEI
+434 DKDVEI

-517 QKLLAEATTATE
+517 QQLLAEATTATE
-529 NCDEIVGN
+529 NFDEIVGN
-537 LDAWVERQAAIKK
+537 LDAWVDRQAAIQK
-550 TAVYTKLLQQS
+550 TAIYTQLLQQS
-561 EAELALYEAGII
+561 EAELALYEAGMI

-584 LAAEAQKASGAID
+584 LADEAQKAADAVDANTEAI
-597 GITEN
+597 
-602 LKELNATF
+602 KRSNAEF

-618 RWGEIYKNN
+618 RWGETFKNN
-627 NEITGEATI
+627 NGTVGEATI
-636 ANEQYNASLAALM
+636 TQEQYNASLAALI
-649 DRNASITDA
+649 DDGTIASITDA
-658 QIVYYGLLQE
+658 EIVYYGLLQE

-690 KQNYEETVALQEES
+690 KQKYEETVALQEES
-704 ANYAED
+704 ANHAED

-833 ASEEKQKE
+833 ASEEKQRE

-862 DYLNKLSQIQSD
+862 DYLNRLSQIQSD
-874 NNTKDK
+874 YNTEQK
-880 TAIISHLNEMGVIQ
+880 TVIMSHLNDMGVIQ

-918 GGSDAVNKVDDA
+918 GGSDAVDKVDDA

-1058 TINQTN
+1058 TTINQTN

>member
-11 VLITADAS
+11 VLIKADGNQAKQEMAS
-19 PAEKI
+19 
-24 FKDVG
+24 VG
-29 ETSSQQAQKVK
+29 EASKREANKVESS
-40 NDWKE
+40 WKE
-45 TGEALT
+45 TGKALT

-57 SLSISAPLTAAG
+57 SLSISAPLTTVG
-69 VASVKLASDL
+69 VACVKLASDL
-79 TETLGKTEIVFGN
+79 TETLGKTEVVFGN
-92 LSDTVIAWSE
+92 LSDMIIAWSE

-121 YGDLGTAMGLSVD
+121 YGDLGTSMGLSVK

-142 LVKLGADMASFKNIS
+142 LVQLGADMASFKNIS

-178 MGIVMTEANLE
+178 MGVVMTEANLE

-217 MSMTTNAQGDFVRT
+217 MSMTTNAQGDFART
-231 GDSLANQSRKL
+231 GESLANQSRKL
-242 GENIKQLGAPFGK
+242 GENIKQLGASFGK
-255 TLEPSITS
+255 TLEPSISS
-263 AINTINGLVSWING
+263 AINTINGLVSWISG
-277 LDDGVKRVITTVGE
+277 LDDGVKRVIITVGE
-291 TVAAVPVIITAIG
+291 IVAAVPVIITAIG

-313 KAAFVGLMANP
+313 KVAFVGLMANP
-324 VAAWITGI
+324 VASWITGI
-332 TVAITALVSISSA
+332 TVAISALVAIGTA
-345 MSGVSQEIDK
+345 MGGVSQEIDK

-377 SELDKLENR
+377 SELDKLDNR

-394 DTSRAEEKAQ
+394 DTSRAEEKAK
-404 FMATAFDDMEGTITV
+404 FMAIAFDDMEGTITV

-429 IGRFK
+429 IGRI
-434 NSVDKDVEI
+434 DKDVEI
-443 KAVAYVDVNDSEW
+443 DAVAYVDVDDSEW
-456 NKTKSEIEDTTH
+456 NQTKSEIEDTTH
-468 YTYANIKESPDY
+468 YTYANIKEAPDY

-491 KELAGEYTAIGKFVV
+491 EELAGEYTAIGKFVV
-506 DDTSQEGLEEY
+506 DDASQEGLEEY
-517 QKLLAEATTATE
+517 QQLLAEATTATE
-529 NCDEIVGN
+529 NFDEIVGN
-537 LDAWVERQAAIKK
+537 MDAWADRQAAIQK
-550 TAVYTKLLQQS
+550 TTIYTQLLQQS
-561 EAELALYEAGII
+561 EAELALYEAGMI

-584 LAAEAQKASGAID
+584 LAEEAQRAADAVDANTEAI
-597 GITEN
+597 
-602 LKELNATF
+602 KRSNAEF

-618 RWGEIYKNN
+618 RWGETFKNN
-627 NEITGEATI
+627 NGITGEATI
-636 ANEQYNASLAALM
+636 TQEQYNASLAALM
-649 DRNASITDA
+649 DENASITDA

-668 QEAQTKAMTEAQE
+668 QEAQTKSMTEAQE

-690 KQNYEETVALQEES
+690 KQKYEETVALQEES
-704 ANYAED
+704 ANHAEE
-710 LSEAYS
+710 LSFAYL

-721 FFTTKEASF
+721 FNSTRDASV
-730 ALNKTLEEYPA
+730 ALNETLKDYPA
-741 LAGELIKQTG
+741 LAGELVKQTG
-751 ASVNELEPYSEVAK
+751 ASVDELEPYSEVAK
-765 KAGENNET
+765 KAGENNEI

-778 DAVATGMENG
+778 DEVTTGMENG

-801 YPEVASELPSI
+801 FPEVASELPSI
-812 LQATWTTTTEDFYAT
+812 LNASWTTTTEDFYAT
-827 ANELYN
+827 TEELYN
-833 ASEEKQKE
+833 ASEDKQKE

-847 QAETDYQAE
+847 QAEADYQAD

-874 NNTKDK
+874 YNTEDK
-880 TAIISHLNEMGVIQ
+880 TAIMSHLNEMGAIQ
-894 NEADADKIL
+894 NKEDADRIL
-903 NTQSTVDKVVKIVNE
+903 KTQSTVDEIVRIVNE
-918 GGSDAVNKVDDA
+918 GGSDAVDKVDDA
-930 LSEMNTHI
+930 LGEMNTHI
-938 SSSAP
+938 SSNAP
-943 EAEAA
+943 EAKSA
-948 GKSVGGGM
+948 GKSVGDGM
-956 GSGIHSG
+956 GNGIYSG
-963 LDSWLS
+963 LDGWLS
-969 RIKSKARQIVKEA
+969 RIKSKARQIVKDA
-982 MNAARREADI
+982 MNAARQEADI

-1049 ANTTNVAHT
+1049 ANTTNVAHNT

>member
-79 TETLGKTEIVFGN
+79 TETLGKTEVVFGN

-167 IYTGETESLKA
+167 VYTGETESLKA

-242 GENIKQLGAPFGK
+242 GENIKQLGASFGK

-263 AINTINGLVSWING
+263 AISTINGLVSWISG
-277 LDDGVKRVITTVGE
+277 LDDEVKRVIITGAE
-291 TVAAVPVIITAIG
+291 IVAAVPVIITAIG
-304 GVITVVDKL
+304 GIITVVDKL
-313 KAAFVGLMANP
+313 KVAFVGLMANP

-332 TVAITALVSISSA
+332 TVAITALVAISSA

-377 SELDKLENR
+377 SELDKLDNR

-429 IGRFK
+429 IGRI
-434 NSVDKDVEI
+434 DKDVEI
-443 KAVAYVDVNDSEW
+443 DAVAYVDVDDSEW
-456 NKTKSEIEDTTH
+456 NQTKSEIEDTTH
-468 YTYANIKESPDY
+468 YTYANIKEAPDY

-491 KELAGEYTAIGKFVV
+491 EELAGEYTAIGKFVV

-517 QKLLAEATTATE
+517 QQLLAEATTATE
-529 NCDEIVGN
+529 NFDEIVGN
-537 LDAWVERQAAIKK
+537 MDAWVDRQAAIKK
-550 TAVYTKLLQQS
+550 TTIYTQLLQQS
-561 EAELALYEAGII
+561 EAELALWEAGII

-584 LAAEAQKASGAID
+584 LAEEAQKAADAVDANTEAIKR
-597 GITEN
+597 G
-602 LKELNATF
+602 NAEF

-636 ANEQYNASLAALM
+636 TQEQYNASLAALM
-649 DRNASITDA
+649 DDGTIASITDA

-668 QEAQTKAMTEAQE
+668 QEAQTQAMTEAQE

-690 KQNYEETVALQEES
+690 KQKYEETVALQEES

-710 LSEAYS
+710 LSEAYYMMNNSFYATKDAS
-716 LMGGV
+716 LAMN
-721 FFTTKEASF
+721 E
-730 ALNKTLEEYPA
+730 TLKAYPA

-751 ASVNELEPYSEVAK
+751 ASVNELEPYSEAAK
-765 KAGENNET
+765 VAGENNET

-778 DAVATGMENG
+778 DEVSTGMENG
-788 LSPTEALIAAMEK
+788 LSHTEALIAAMEK
-801 YPEVASELPSI
+801 FPEVASELPSI
-812 LQATWTTTTEDFYAT
+812 LQATWTTTVEDFQAT
-827 ANELYN
+827 TNELFN

-874 NNTKDK
+874 YNTEDK
-880 TAIISHLNEMGVIQ
+880 TVIMSHLNEMGVIQ

-918 GGSDAVNKVDDA
+918 GGSDAVDKVDDA

-938 SSSAP
+938 SSNAP

-1058 TINQTN
+1058 TTINQTN

>member
-19 PAEKI
+19 PAEKV

-29 ETSSQQAQKVK
+29 ETSSQQAQRIK

-79 TETLGKTEIVFGN
+79 TETLGKTEVVFGN

-202 SMSQTEKVMLRYKYV
+202 SMTQTEKVMLRYKYV

-242 GENIKQLGAPFGK
+242 GENIKQLGASFGK
-255 TLEPSITS
+255 TLEPSISS
-263 AINTINGLVSWING
+263 AINTINGLVSWISE
-277 LDDGVKRVITTVGE
+277 LDDGAKRVIITVGE

-304 GVITVVDKL
+304 GIITVVDKL
-313 KAAFVGLMANP
+313 KVAFVGLMANP

-332 TVAITALVSISSA
+332 TVAITALVAIGTA

-377 SELDKLENR
+377 SELDKLDNR

-429 IGRFK
+429 IGRI
-434 NSVDKDVEI
+434 DKDVKIE
-443 KAVAYVDVNDSEW
+443 AVAYVDVDDSEW

-485 SIIARA
+485 SIISRA

-517 QKLLAEATTATE
+517 QQLLAEATIATE
-529 NCDEIVGN
+529 NFDDIVGN
-537 LDAWVERQAAIKK
+537 MDAWADRQAAIQK
-550 TAVYTKLLQQS
+550 TTIYTQLLQQS
-561 EAELALYEAGII
+561 EAELALYEAGMI

-578 NERMAA
+578 KERMAA
-584 LAAEAQKASGAID
+584 LAGEAQKAAD
-597 GITEN
+597 AVDANTEN

-610 NDGIPDIE
+610 NDGIPDVE

-627 NEITGEATI
+627 NGTVGEATI
-636 ANEQYNASLAALM
+636 TQEQYNASLAALM
-649 DRNASITDA
+649 EGNASITDA

-681 GYNQQLSDA
+681 GYNQQLSDS

-704 ANYAED
+704 ANYAGE
-710 LSEAYS
+710 LSNAYS

-721 FFTTKEASF
+721 FFNTKEASF
-730 ALNKTLEEYPA
+730 ALNETLEEYPA
-741 LAGELIKQTG
+741 LAGELVKQTG
-751 ASVNELEPYSEVAK
+751 ASVDELEPYSEAAK
-765 KAGENNET
+765 EAGENNET

-778 DAVATGMENG
+778 DEVATGMENG
-788 LSPTEALIAAMEK
+788 LSPTESLIAAMEK
-801 YPEVASELPSI
+801 FPEVASELPSV
-812 LQATWTTTTEDFYAT
+812 LQASWTTTTEDFYAT

-833 ASEEKQKE
+833 ASEDKQKE
-841 AHEALK
+841 AHEAMK

-862 DYLNKLSQIQSD
+862 DYLNRLSQIQSD

-880 TAIISHLNEMGVIQ
+880 TAIMSHLNDMGVIQ
-894 NEADADKIL
+894 NEADADRIL
-903 NTQSTVDKVVKIVNE
+903 NTQSTVDKVVKIVNQ
-918 GGSDAVNKVDDA
+918 GGSDAVDKVNDA

-1058 TINQTN
+1058 TTINQTN

>member
-29 ETSSQQAQKVK
+29 ETSSQQAQRIK

-79 TETLGKTEIVFGN
+79 TETLGKTEVVFGD

-142 LVKLGADMASFKNIS
+142 LVQLGADMASFKNIS

-242 GENIKQLGAPFGK
+242 GENIKQLGASFGK

-263 AINTINGLVSWING
+263 AISTINGLVSWISG
-277 LDDGVKRVITTVGE
+277 LDDEVKRVIITVGE
-291 TVAAVPVIITAIG
+291 IVAAVPVIITAIG
-304 GVITVVDKL
+304 GIITVVDKL
-313 KAAFVGLMANP
+313 KVAFVGLMANP

-332 TVAITALVSISSA
+332 TVAITALVAIGTA

-377 SELDKLENR
+377 SELDKLDNR
-386 EVNVKVDA
+386 EVNVKVSA

-429 IGRFK
+429 IGRIDK
-434 NSVDKDVEI
+434 NVEI
-443 KAVAYVDVNDSEW
+443 DAVAYVDVDDSEW
-456 NKTKSEIEDTTH
+456 NQTKSEIEDTTH
-468 YTYANIKESPDY
+468 YTYANIKEAPDY

-485 SIIARA
+485 SIISRA
-491 KELAGEYTAIGKFVV
+491 TELAGEYTAIGKFVV

-517 QKLLAEATTATE
+517 QQLLAEATIATE
-529 NCDEIVGN
+529 NFDDIVGN
-537 LDAWVERQAAIKK
+537 MDAWADRQAAIQK
-550 TAVYTKLLQQS
+550 TTIYTQLLQQS

-578 NERMAA
+578 KERMAA
-584 LAAEAQKASGAID
+584 LADEAKKAAEAVDANTEAI
-597 GITEN
+597 
-602 LKELNATF
+602 KRSNAEF

-618 RWGEIYKNN
+618 RWGETFKNN

-636 ANEQYNASLAALM
+636 TNEQYNASLAALM
-649 DRNASITDA
+649 EGNASITDA

-690 KQNYEETVALQEES
+690 KQKYEETVALQEES
-704 ANYAED
+704 ANHAEELSNAYYMMNNSFYATKD
-710 LSEAYS
+710 AS
-716 LMGGV
+716 L
-721 FFTTKEASF
+721 
-730 ALNKTLEEYPA
+730 ALNNTLEEYPR

-751 ASVNELEPYSEVAK
+751 ASVNELYPYSEAAK
-765 KAGENNET
+765 EAGENNET

-778 DAVATGMENG
+778 DEVTAGMENG

-812 LQATWTTTTEDFYAT
+812 LQATWTTTVEDFQAT
-827 ANELYN
+827 TNELFN

-862 DYLNKLSQIQSD
+862 DYLNRLSQIQSD

-880 TAIISHLNEMGVIQ
+880 IAIISHLNEMGVIQ

-903 NTQSTVDKVVKIVNE
+903 NTQSTVDKVVKIVND
-918 GGSDAVNKVDDA
+918 GGSDAVDKVDNA
-930 LSEMNTHI
+930 LGEMNTHI

>member
-11 VLITADAS
+11 VLIKADGNQAKQEMAS
-19 PAEKI
+19 
-24 FKDVG
+24 VG
-29 ETSSQQAQKVK
+29 EASKREANKVESS
-40 NDWKE
+40 WKE

-79 TETLGKTEIVFGN
+79 TETLGKTEVVFGD

-121 YGDLGTAMGLSVD
+121 YGDLGTSMGLSAN

-142 LVKLGADMASFKNIS
+142 LVQLGADMASFKNIS

-178 MGIVMTEANLE
+178 MGVVMTEANLE

-242 GENIKQLGAPFGK
+242 GENIKQLGASFGK
-255 TLEPSITS
+255 ILEPSITS

-277 LDDGVKRVITTVGE
+277 LDDGVKRVITTGAE
-291 TVAAVPVIITAIG
+291 IVAAVPVIITAIG
-304 GVITVVDKL
+304 GVILVVDKL

-332 TVAITALVSISSA
+332 TVAITALVAISST
-345 MSGVSQEIDK
+345 MSDVSQEIDK

-377 SELDKLENR
+377 SELDKLDNR
-386 EVNVKVDA
+386 EVNVKVSA

-429 IGRFK
+429 IRRIDK
-434 NSVDKDVEI
+434 NVKID
-443 KAVAYVDVNDSEW
+443 AVAYVDVDDNEW
-456 NKTKSEIEDTTH
+456 NQTKSEIEDTTH

-506 DDTSQEGLEEY
+506 DDTSQEGLAEY
-517 QKLLAEATTATE
+517 QQLLAEATIATE
-529 NCDEIVGN
+529 NFDDIVGN
-537 LDAWVERQAAIKK
+537 MDAWVDRQAAIKK
-550 TAVYTKLLQQS
+550 TTIYTQLLQQS
-561 EAELALYEAGII
+561 EAELALWEAGII

-578 NERMAA
+578 NERTKA
-584 LAAEAQKASGAID
+584 LAAEAQKTAEAID
-597 GITEN
+597 AEAEST
-602 LKELNATF
+602 KELNATF
-610 NDGIPDIE
+610 NDGIPDLD
-618 RWGEIYKNN
+618 RWGETFKNN
-627 NEITGEATI
+627 YAMMGEATI
-636 ANEQYNASLAALM
+636 TDEQYNASLAALEEGY
-649 DRNASITDA
+649 ASVSDA

-668 QEAQTKAMTEAQE
+668 QKAQTQAMTEAQE

-690 KQNYEETVALQEES
+690 KQNYEETVALQQES
-704 ANYAED
+704 ANYAGD

-716 LMGGV
+716 MMGGV
-721 FFTTKEASF
+721 FFTTKEASY
-730 ALNKTLEEYPA
+730 ALNKTLEEYPT
-741 LAGELIKQTG
+741 LAGELVEQTG
-751 ASVNELEPYSEVAK
+751 ASINKLEPYSEVAK

-812 LQATWTTTTEDFYAT
+812 LQASWTTTTEDFYAT

-833 ASEEKQKE
+833 ASEEKQRE
-841 AHEALK
+841 AHEAMK

-862 DYLNKLSQIQSD
+862 DYLNRLSQIQSD
-874 NNTKDK
+874 NNAKDK
-880 TAIISHLNEMGVIQ
+880 TVIMSHLNDMGVIQ
-894 NEADADKIL
+894 NAADADRIL
-903 NTQSTVDKVVKIVNE
+903 NTQSTVDEVVRIVNE
-918 GGSDAVNKVDDA
+918 GGSDAVDKVNDA
-930 LSEMNTHI
+930 LNEMNTHI
-938 SSSAP
+938 SSNAP

-1058 TINQTN
+1058 TTINQTN

>member
-11 VLITADAS
+11 VLIKADAS
-19 PAEKI
+19 PIEKV

-40 NDWKE
+40 NNWKE

-69 VASVKLASDL
+69 VACVKLASDL
-79 TETLGKTEIVFGN
+79 TETLGKTEVVFGDI
-92 LSDTVIAWSE
+92 SDTVIAWSE

-142 LVKLGADMASFKNIS
+142 LVQLGADMASFKNIS

-242 GENIKQLGAPFGK
+242 GENIKQLGASFGK
-255 TLEPSITS
+255 ILEPTITS
-263 AINTINGLVSWING
+263 VISTINGLVSWISG
-277 LDDGVKRVITTVGE
+277 LDDGVKRVIITVAE

-304 GVITVVDKL
+304 GIITVVDKL
-313 KAAFVGLMANP
+313 KVAFVGLMANP

-332 TVAITALVSISSA
+332 TVAITALVAIGTA

-377 SELDKLENR
+377 SELDKLDNR
-386 EVNVKVDA
+386 EVNVKVSA

-404 FMATAFDDMEGTITV
+404 FMATAFNDMEGTITV

-429 IGRFK
+429 VGRFK
-434 NSVDKDVEI
+434 NSVDKNVEI
-443 KAVAYVDVNDSEW
+443 EADAYVDVDDSEW
-456 NKTKSEIEDTTH
+456 NQTKSEIEDTTH
-468 YTYANIKESPDY
+468 YAYANIKEAPDY
-480 ETTRQ
+480 EATRQ
-485 SIIARA
+485 SIISRA
-491 KELAGEYTAIGKFVV
+491 TELAGEYTAIGKFVV
-506 DDTSQEGLEEY
+506 EDTSQEGLEEY
-517 QKLLAEATTATE
+517 QQLLAEATIATE
-529 NCDEIVGN
+529 NFDDIVGN
-537 LDAWVERQAAIKK
+537 MDAWADRQAAIQK
-550 TAVYTKLLQQS
+550 TTIYTQLLQQS

-584 LAAEAQKASGAID
+584 LAGEAQKAADAVDANTEAIKR
-597 GITEN
+597 G
-602 LKELNATF
+602 NAEF
-610 NDGIPDIE
+610 NNGIPDIE
-618 RWGEIYKNN
+618 QWGEIYKNS
-627 NEITGEATI
+627 NEMRGKAII
-636 ANEQYNASLAALM
+636 SNEQYNASLKALM
-649 DRNASITDA
+649 EGSRDITNA

-690 KQNYEETVALQEES
+690 KQKYEETVALQEES
-704 ANYAED
+704 ANHAEE
-710 LSEAYS
+710 LSEAY
-716 LMGGV
+716 LTMQGV
-721 FFTTKEASF
+721 FYTSRDAS
-730 ALNKTLEEYPA
+730 AAMNKTLEEYPE
-741 LAGELIKQTG
+741 LAGELVKQTG
-751 ASVNELEPYSEVAK
+751 ASIDKLNPYCEAAQ

-778 DAVATGMENG
+778 DEVATGMENG
-788 LSPTEALIAAMEK
+788 LSPTEALMAAMEK
-801 YPEVASELPSI
+801 FPEVASELPSV
-812 LQATWTTTTEDFYAT
+812 LQTTWTTTTEDFFAT

-833 ASEEKQKE
+833 ASEDKQKE

-862 DYLNKLSQIQSD
+862 DYLNKMSQIQSD
-874 NNTKDK
+874 YNTEQK
-880 TAIISHLNEMGVIQ
+880 TAIMSHLNDIGVIQ

-903 NTQSTVDKVVKIVNE
+903 NTQSTVDKIVKIVNE
-918 GGSDAVNKVDDA
+918 GGSDAVDKVDDA
-930 LSEMNTHI
+930 LGEMNTHI

-963 LDSWLS
+963 LNGWLP
-969 RIKSKARQIVKEA
+969 RIKSKARQIVKDA
-982 MNAARREADI
+982 MNAARQEAGI

-1049 ANTTNVAHT
+1049 ASTTNVAHT